1 MLPACIFYVAF
12 FAHLSMLILM
22 TQTGHTSYQQIRQGV
37 PMGKTVVKIGSFEV
51 DDAHLSSS
59 SEQAS
64 TLAIPC
70 KSDPDLCMQL
80 DGWDEHTSIPA
91 MLNGKQSLLYKQHY
105 DRQTDAWV
113 MRLE

>member
-1 MLPACIFYVAF
+1 
-12 FAHLSMLILM
+12 
-22 TQTGHTSYQQIRQGV
+22 
-37 PMGKTVVKIGSFEV
+37 MGKTVVKIGRFEV
-51 DDAHLSSS
+51 DDAHLTPA
-59 SEQAS
+59 SEHAEGKS

-91 MLNGKQSLLYKQHY
+91 MLDGQQSLLYKQHY
-105 DRQTDAWV
+105 DRHADAWV